1 MFRTHEKTIGKKNE
15 EKIYFVKITAKRF
28 INVQKKD
35 STNDPYYL
43 ILYREK
49 LLRINLNKRNCG
61 DNFK

>member
-35 STNDPYYL
+35 STNDP
-43 ILYREK
+43 
-49 LLRINLNKRNCG
+49 
-61 DNFK
+61 